1 MTTTKNQTE
10 QTRALND
17 QFRSNFD
24 PKLGRVIL
32 TAGVQALP
40 NEQLQQLLQA
50 VKDFNDF
57 NSENNPY
64 LENDMGRIELFNS
77 SFFWK
82 IDYLDRQQWRQSIG
96 SSDHADVQ
104 KTLRVMTI
112 MFTSEY

>member
-1 MTTTKNQTE
+1 MTTTNNQTE

-24 PKLGRVIL
+24 PKLGMVIL
-32 TAGVQALP
+32 TDGVQALP
-40 NEQLQQLLQA
+40 SEQLQQLLQA

-64 LENDMGRIELFNS
+64 LENNMGRIELFDS
-77 SFFWK
+77 SFCWK
-82 IDYLDRQQWRQSIG
+82 IDYLDRQHWQQSIG
-96 SSDHADVQ
+96 STDPDDIQ

-112 MFTSEY
+112 RFTSEY